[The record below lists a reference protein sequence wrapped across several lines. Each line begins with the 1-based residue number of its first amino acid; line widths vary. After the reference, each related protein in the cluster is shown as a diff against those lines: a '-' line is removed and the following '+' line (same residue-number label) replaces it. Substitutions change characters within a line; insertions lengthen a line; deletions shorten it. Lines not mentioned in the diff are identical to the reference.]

1 MKDAFGGI
9 FNIFF
14 IAIFLVIISGILGF
28 IVGYSRAFKMKN
40 NVISVI
46 EQYEDAN
53 CLGTTSACF
62 QKIVEGANSI
72 GYSSISSLNCPKD
85 FTNVGN
91 LYCIG
96 ANSKQPVK
104 GNIKSYTI
112 ITQVNMDLPII
123 STILGFRF
131 FQVSGDTREIRVSS

>member
-14 IAIFLVIISGILGF
+14 IAIFLVIVSGVLGF

-46 EQYEDAN
+46 EQYEGAKCSDTA
-53 CLGTTSACF
+53 SACF

-72 GYSSISSLNCPKD
+72 GYSSMSSLNCPKD

-96 ANSKQPVK
+96 ANSKQPLKENVR
-104 GNIKSYTI
+104 SYSI

-131 FQVSGDTREIRVSS
+131 FQISGDTREIRISS